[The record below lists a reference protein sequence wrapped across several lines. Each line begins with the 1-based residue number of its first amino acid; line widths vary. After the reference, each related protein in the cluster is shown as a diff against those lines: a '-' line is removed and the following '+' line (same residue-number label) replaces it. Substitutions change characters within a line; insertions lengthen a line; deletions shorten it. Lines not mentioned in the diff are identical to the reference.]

1 MIYLEITKSPDP
13 LLLGL
18 YEFEFDQISIG
29 RSKRNDLV
37 FLDKELP
44 SVFMHLKIIQEHLVV
59 KSLKRGPFFFINGK
73 KISGTLKLKLNDLIA
88 FGDNEIRILKYGMT
102 NQPNDFSSDF
112 EEFNQKAPE
121 LKFALDF
128 IEEVLIELEKKKEEH
143 V

>member
-1 MIYLEITKSPDP
+1 MIYLEITKSSDP

-44 SVFMHLKIIQEHLVV
+44 IVFMHLKIIQEHLVV
-59 KSLKRGPFFFINGK
+59 KSLKRSPFFFINGK

-112 EEFNQKAPE
+112 EEFNQKTPE
-121 LKFALDF
+121 LKFVLDF
-128 IEEVLIELEKKKEEH
+128 IEEVLIDLEKKKEEH